1 MSDEIVDEINMD
13 EMWESGVDTDALQQG
28 AADLLMP
35 KGVYTTLGP
44 RTLNFN
50 QEKHRSGRPAG
61 SVAHF
66 YGEVVCRAREKD
78 VAAGLAKE
86 EGQELGRGRVGFD
99 VSPLR
104 VNSKE
109 FGTDKDTGKP
119 DRAFRLWM
127 QANTAYKVAFQQDPT
142 SKVEVLNF
150 LRDYEGLG
158 LYVTQYNVPTER
170 NPEPEGD
177 PGNSVSSLFIPK
189 E

>member
-1 MSDEIVDEINMD
+1 MSDGDEIINMD
-13 EMWESGVDTDALQQG
+13 QMWEEGVDKDALQQ
-28 AADLLMP
+28 AQADLLMP
-35 KGVYTTLGP
+35 RGAYVTLGP

-50 QEKHRSGRPAG
+50 EEKHRSGRPPK

-66 YGEVVCRAREKD
+66 YGEVVYRAREKE
-78 VAAGLAKE
+78 VQAGLAKE
-86 EGQELGRGRVGFD
+86 VGQELGRGRVGFD

-109 FGTDKDTGKP
+109 RGTDKDTGKP

-127 QANTAYKVAFQQDPT
+127 QANAAYKQAYVQDPT
-142 SKVEVLNF
+142 SNVEVLNF

-170 NPEPEGD
+170 DPEPEGD
-177 PGNSVSSLFIPK
+177 PGNSVSSLFIPR